1 MCLFRCLHTCFQDGV
16 ACQASAY
23 LLDELNGKSPQLAEL
38 LDNSVIEVLI
48 LGYGFF
54 FAAAVLTLFFRPKRA
69 ALEE

>member
-1 MCLFRCLHTCFQDGV
+1 MFFGTVSLVGR
-16 ACQASAY
+16 SAY